1 MFEDDG
7 MMFVREVE
15 PDRKV
20 RGRYERK
27 RIRVGPRS
35 LARSLDRQKG
45 YRRPPH

>member
-7 MMFVREVE
+7 VKFVREVE

-27 RIRVGPRS
+27 KRTRVGPK
-35 LARSLDRQKG
+35 L
-45 YRRPPH
+45 P